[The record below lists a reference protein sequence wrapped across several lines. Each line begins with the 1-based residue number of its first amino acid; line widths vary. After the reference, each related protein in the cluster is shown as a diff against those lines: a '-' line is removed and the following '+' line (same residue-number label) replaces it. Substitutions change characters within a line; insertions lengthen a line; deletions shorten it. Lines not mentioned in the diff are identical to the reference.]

1 MELNEKTLKLLEENL
16 KESSDEKIERIK
28 LLIENNSEVSDELK
42 EAFLKVIADFMAA
55 RAAEAEKAEEATEE
69 AEETPE
75 AEDSTPADLVT
86 ALKVAGMKEYIESLT
101 KEAHALGYAE
111 ASALSSLEKTDEP
124 ASEEVEVSSEDNEK
138 VETPDEDVKK
148 VLIDSIVQSAT
159 ALRKPEID
167 LENVNESQDKYREEL
182 ASKDHEDLKSIY
194 KALAK
199 DMVDSFVNAPT
210 ESLENESISEDSPEG
225 LDKKEDAENKS
236 EAYTILKSYFYS
248 KKDNK

>member
-55 RAAEAEKAEEATEE
+55 RAAEAKKAEEATEE
-69 AEETPE
+69 VEETTE

-86 ALKVAGMKEYIESLT
+86 ALQAAGMKEYIESLT

-124 ASEEVEVSSEDNEK
+124 ASAEVEVSSEDSKE
-138 VETPDEDVKK
+138 ETPDEDVKK

-182 ASKDHEDLKSIY
+182 ADKNHEDLKSIY

-210 ESLENESISEDSPEG
+210 QMETKFKEEPIGKVDKGLTDVRILDPWASAYIKDRFESG
-225 LDKKEDAENKS
+225 RG
-236 EAYTILKSYFYS
+236 
-248 KKDNK
+248 